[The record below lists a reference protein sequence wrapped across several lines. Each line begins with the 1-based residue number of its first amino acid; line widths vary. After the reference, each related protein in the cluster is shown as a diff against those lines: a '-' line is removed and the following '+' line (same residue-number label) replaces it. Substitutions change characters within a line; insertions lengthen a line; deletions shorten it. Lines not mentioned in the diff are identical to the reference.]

1 MHVFCQLSNMLGVFP
16 VWLCL
21 THKAYGLAAI
31 IAASVTL
38 SILYHTDENN
48 ELALFADSIGCS
60 LMVALVVTCITRS
73 RVVLT
78 VSNLLTI
85 IYTSAGI
92 VCYLLAGDDVK
103 SAQYK
108 VYHSAWH
115 IFCIYGLGTFL
126 YSYFDTHEEE
136 SRSKLLCKPLKPLLK
151 VTIFRRWAD
160 LNRHTAYVRNRWK
173 IRKIKNR
180 CRRVTKCLKESV

>member
-1 MHVFCQLSNMLGVFP
+1 MFCQLSNMLGVFP

-21 THKAYGLAAI
+21 TYKAYGLAAI
-31 IAASVTL
+31 IAAAVTL

-48 ELALFADSIGCS
+48 ELALLADTIGCS
-60 LMVALVVTCITRS
+60 LMFAMVCTCIKRS
-73 RVVLT
+73 KVVLT

-85 IYTSAGI
+85 LFTTAGI
-92 VCYLLAGDDVK
+92 TCYLLAGDDVE

-126 YSYFDTHEEE
+126 YSYFDSTYEEE

-151 VTIFRRWAD
+151 VRILRGRRE
-160 LNRHTAYVRNRWK
+160 LNRNGLSPRKSMQVRKVENR
-173 IRKIKNR
+173 RHR
-180 CRRVTKCLKESV
+180 MTESFKKSA